1 MQANHIFHLMEKGKN
16 AFESGKYKEA
26 KKYFEEF
33 IKHNKNFADVYCK
46 LGYIYFIEDEYHK
59 AIDLFKKAVEI
70 NPSYTEAL
78 INLATSLQYIGKEDE
93 AIKYMNQLKSVAYL
107 EGIADKHCLGKIS
120 NMHME
125 IADAYVSL
133 FLYKNAIDEYEKALE
148 LNPGFPDIRLKYAIA
163 LRESGDFE
171 KAVNVLEN
179 LTREMKSFVDAYVQL
194 GITYYKIG
202 YIGFAIS
209 AWKKGLELNKN
220 NKLLNT
226 FLYLVEAAKEVD

>member
-1 MQANHIFHLMEKGKN
+1 MQRESIFHLMEKGKI
-16 AFESGKYKEA
+16 AFDSGKYEEA

-33 IKHNKNFADVYCK
+33 IEHNKNFADVYCK
-46 LGYIYFIEDEYHK
+46 LGYIYFVKDEYHK
-59 AIDLFKKAVEI
+59 AIDFFKQAVEI

-78 INLATSLQYIGKEDE
+78 INLATSLQYVGENDE
-93 AIKYMNQLKSVAYL
+93 ALKYMNQLKSVTYL

-120 NMHME
+120 NMHAE

-163 LRESGDFE
+163 LREYGDFE
-171 KAVNVLEN
+171 RAIFVLEN
-179 LTREMKSFVDAYVQL
+179 IIMEMESFVDAYVQL

-209 AWKKGLELNKN
+209 AWKKGFELNKN